1 MLTREMRI
9 QFKFVSRVVKV
20 VNCEISNIDF
30 TLYIYIYIYISIY
43 YLKRN
48 YFHYVLVIICNQDN
62 Y

>member
-30 TLYIYIYIYISIY
+30 TLYIYIY
-43 YLKRN
+43 N
-48 YFHYVLVIICNQDN
+48 II
-62 Y
+62 

>member
-30 TLYIYIYIYISIY
+30 TLYIYIYIYKILYKKKLLS
-43 YLKRN
+43 LCN
-48 YFHYVLVIICNQDN
+48 NHYI
-62 Y
+62 